1 MKRLCLILTLV
12 LSLIVVSSMC
22 AFAADKK
29 STTKKS
35 EEAKSAK
42 KKEATEKSA
51 KTKET
56 LIDVNKATLKELEI
70 LPGIG
75 PKLAQAIIDSRPYEY
90 AEDLLEV
97 KGIGEKK
104 LAAIIP
110 LISLKTGKPEQE
122 KEKAEEKKG
131 TKKKKE
137 TKQEKEAEE
146 KKATEKKK
154 TTTKKTTTTKKK

>member
-1 MKRLCLILTLV
+1 
-12 LSLIVVSSMC
+12 MC

-104 LAAIIP
+104 
-110 LISLKTGKPEQE
+110 
-122 KEKAEEKKG
+122 